1 MTLRALALATLL
13 LVWPAA
19 AAAPIEGLI
28 LPNRQSEVCA
38 PVASRILE
46 LKVGE
51 GEAVK
56 AGQTLALLDGKLEE
70 LEMKRAKL
78 LLERREF
85 EAKSTQRLYDSR
97 ILPEARALETRI
109 ELELARL
116 HYETAVQQVRLRT
129 VVAPMD
135 GVVVARSR
143 EVGESVSSAQPL
155 FRIQDLSRV
164 LVQCAVAPET
174 LGALKPGQKL
184 RVQLLPLAPGGIFEG
199 EVVLVAVCAD
209 SEGKVQVKVAVENPD
224 RRIRPG
230 LRAQVELP

>member
-1 MTLRALALATLL
+1 MTFRALPLASLL
-13 LVWPAA
+13 LAWPMAA
-19 AAAPIEGLI
+19 GPIEGLI
-28 LPNRQSEVCA
+28 LPIRQSEVCA
-38 PVASRILE
+38 PVASRILV

-51 GEAVK
+51 GQAVK
-56 AGQTLALLDGKLEE
+56 AGETLALLDGRLEE

-97 ILPEARALETRI
+97 ILPEAKALESRI

-116 HYETAVQQVRLRT
+116 HYETALEQVRLRT
-129 VVAPMD
+129 VLAPLD
-135 GVVVARSR
+135 GVVVVRSR
-143 EVGESVSSAQPL
+143 EVGESVSTAQPL

-164 LVQCAVAPET
+164 LVLCAVAPEA

-184 RVQLLPLAPGGIFEG
+184 KVQLLPLAPEGAFEG
-199 EVVLVAVCAD
+199 EVVLVAACAD
-209 SEGKVQVKVAVENPD
+209 AEGKVQVKVVVENPE

>member
-1 MTLRALALATLL
+1 MTFRALPLASLL
-13 LVWPAA
+13 LAWPMAA
-19 AAAPIEGLI
+19 GPIEGLI
-28 LPNRQSEVCA
+28 LPIRQSEVCA
-38 PVASRILE
+38 PVASRILA

-51 GEAVK
+51 GQAVK
-56 AGQTLALLDGKLEE
+56 AGETLALLDGRLEE

-97 ILPEARALETRI
+97 ILPEAKALESRI

-116 HYETAVQQVRLRT
+116 HYETALEQVRLRT
-129 VVAPMD
+129 VLAPLD
-135 GVVVARSR
+135 GVVVVRSR
-143 EVGESVSSAQPL
+143 EVGESVSTAQPL

-164 LVQCAVAPET
+164 LVLCAVAPEA

-184 RVQLLPLAPGGIFEG
+184 KVQLLPLAPEGAFEG
-199 EVVLVAVCAD
+199 EVVLVAACAD
-209 SEGKVQVKVAVENPD
+209 AEGKVQVKVVVENPE

>member
-1 MTLRALALATLL
+1 MTLRALALASLL
-13 LVWPAA
+13 LAWPVAGA
-19 AAAPIEGLI
+19 MPIEGLI
-28 LPNRQSEVCA
+28 LPIRQSEVCA

-51 GEAVK
+51 GEGVK

-85 EAKSTQRLYDSR
+85 EAKSTQRLYDSK
-97 ILPEARALETRI
+97 ILPEAKAMESRI

-116 HYETAVQQVRLRT
+116 HYETAVQQVYLRR
-129 VVAPMD
+129 VLAPLD
-135 GVVVARSR
+135 GVIVARSR
-143 EVGESVSSAQPL
+143 EVGESVSTAQPL

-164 LVQCAVAPET
+164 LVQCAVAPEA
-174 LGALKPGQKL
+174 LGTLKPGQKL
-184 RVQLLPLAPGGIFEG
+184 RVQLLPLGSTGSFEG
-199 EVVLVAVCAD
+199 EVVLVAACAD
-209 SEGKVQVKVAVENPD
+209 SEGKVQVKVVVENPE
-224 RRIRPG
+224 RRLRPG

>member
-1 MTLRALALATLL
+1 MIQTLL
-13 LVWPAA
+13 LSSLLLSGAVAQA
-19 AAAPIEGLI
+19 GSIEGLI

-56 AGQTLALLDGKLEE
+56 VGQALALLDGRLEE
-70 LEMKRAKL
+70 LEMQRAKL

-97 ILPEARALETRI
+97 ILPEAKALESRI

-116 HYETAVQQVRLRT
+116 NYETAVQQVRLHT

-164 LVQCAVAPET
+164 LVQCAVAPEA

-184 RVQLLPLAPGGIFEG
+184 RVQLLPLAPDGSFEG
-199 EVVLVAVCAD
+199 
-209 SEGKVQVKVAVENPD
+209 
-224 RRIRPG
+224 
-230 LRAQVELP
+230 